1 MTGIQPNLEG
11 MRRRPTYEEVR
22 HEKHKKNKL
31 LNTSKIANP
40 IYWKRVKDQLEA
52 ASTKV
57 ASMDYRKKLLDNQK
71 KMNYSMEYEK
81 IRGILAHSSLPFQT
95 LEALK
100 ERKNELKKLGARAFA
115 ID

>member
-11 MRRRPTYEEVR
+11 MRRRPTYEEAR
-22 HEKHKKNKL
+22 HHKPQKRKG
-31 LNTSKIANP
+31 LNTSKIPNP
-40 IYWKRVKDQLEA
+40 IYWDRVKKQLEA
-52 ASTKV
+52 VHTKE

-71 KMNYSMEYEK
+71 KFNYTMEYEK
-81 IRGILAHSSLPFQT
+81 IRGILAHSSLLFQT

-115 ID
+115 IN